1 MSVPPSPRF
10 EITMPTDGTRPPL
23 PTPTELPLAS
33 GPPVRHAEREQATP
47 EMLGSKSQTG
57 PASGRDDK
65 CTICQEQI
73 LPQDEALIHE
83 SHCCS
88 SFHSQCLK
96 DALQRDKLSKEARVE
111 KFRQYYERRDLVQH
125 YMNDD
130 TEFFETPGF
139 KAQYRFY
146 NACRRAMS
154 DRAAGKRG
162 ADEHFRHRQIVI
174 FANKNAAGSE
184 SERVLREQSRK
195 FSLECYQRVMKGG
208 DEAKA
213 RADRRHC
220 RETLMDYH
228 DEVLDRCAQVA
239 KSEQD
244 QAMDEL
250 FETIRALE
258 DMYEE
263 TVGFHRWLLRKAREE
278 DPRAAEWEDDPV
290 VPT

>member
-1 MSVPPSPRF
+1 M
-10 EITMPTDGTRPPL
+10 
-23 PTPTELPLAS
+23 
-33 GPPVRHAEREQATP
+33 P
-47 EMLGSKSQTG
+47 EMLGIKSQTG
-57 PASGRDDK
+57 PASGRDDN

-83 SHCCS
+83 SHCGS
-88 SFHSQCLK
+88 SFHPQCLK
-96 DALQRDKLSKEARVE
+96 DALQRDSKCPLCRELIQPELSKEARCE

-154 DRAAGKRG
+154 DRAVGRRQ
-162 ADEHFRHRQIVI
+162 ADQHFQHRHIVI
-174 FANKNAAGSE
+174 LANQRANGSE
-184 SERVLREQSRK
+184 SERVMREQSRK
-195 FSLECYQRVMKGG
+195 LSLECYQRVMKGE
-208 DEAKA
+208 DEAKVKA
-213 RADRRHC
+213 ERRHS
-220 RETLMDYH
+220 REIWMNYH
-228 DEVLDRCAQVA
+228 NAAQAVSARRA

-250 FETIRALE
+250 LETIRALE